1 MPSVFK
7 RKRKVK
13 LDNGKTVVKK
23 SLKYYARLTDADGI
37 KRTIPLYTDKTAS
50 LNKAIQLKKEFERAE
65 EGVIDRYKE
74 HRKRPLAE
82 HLEDFHQALL
92 AKGNT
97 KKHAQITRYRV
108 KTVIE
113 GCKLRFWNEFQ
124 ASKVQKFITG
134 LKKAEN
140 GISVKTYNYYLK
152 SVKQFCKWMVQDRR
166 ADESPIEHLK
176 FDTVRKI
183 VDEEHPR
190 RVLEL
195 DQLRYLL
202 ETTKTAAKRFGM
214 SGYERYLLYRL
225 TAETGLRANE
235 SRNLKISSFDFD
247 NLTVNVSAGF
257 TKNKQVALLPLRPD
271 TAEELKNSFSSKLPN
286 TKAFGG
292 TYKRLTLK
300 TSDMIKADLADSGI
314 PYVENGL
321 YFDFHALRH
330 QTGTLLAASGVHPKV
345 AQKIMRH
352 SDINLTMSR
361 YTHILTGQEA
371 KAVAGLPDLS
381 LPSSKAQK
389 AVASGTDNKPVGTV
403 RDTPEKWT
411 RKWTP
416 FLTHTAYSG
425 CNQSAKY
432 GNSQSKIEE
441 REGNRKCLANSK
453 IDSGSNSL
461 APTVIDKNTT
471 RPAGLEPATF
481 GFEVRDSIQLSYG
494 RLYPKPLRI

>member
-1 MPSVFK
+1 MASIFK
-7 RKRKVK
+7 RKRKVTQAS
-13 LDNGKTVVKK
+13 GKTAIQQ
-23 SLKYYARLTDADGI
+23 SQKYYTRLTDADGI

-50 LNKAIQLKKEFERAE
+50 MHKVLQLKKEFEQAK
-65 EGVIDRYKE
+65 EGMIDRYKQ

-92 AKGNT
+92 AKRNT
-97 KKHAQITRYRV
+97 KKHAQITKYRV
-108 KTVIE
+108 NKVVK
-113 GCKLRFWNEFQ
+113 GCKLSFWNDFQ
-124 ASKVQKFITG
+124 ASKVQKFLTE

-166 ADESPIEHLK
+166 ADESPLEHLK

-183 VDEEHPR
+183 IDEEHPR

-195 DQLRYLL
+195 DQLRHLL
-202 ETTKTAAKRFGM
+202 ETTKTAGKRFGM

-225 TAETGLRANE
+225 SAETGLRANE
-235 SRNLKISSFDFD
+235 LRNLKISSFDFD
-247 NLTVNVSAGF
+247 NLTVNVSAEF

-271 TAEELKNSFSSKLPN
+271 TTEELTDFFSNKLPD

-300 TSDMIKADLADSGI
+300 TADLLKADLADSDI

-352 SDINLTMSR
+352 SDINLTMSTIYSHLDR
-361 YTHILTGQEA
+361 
-371 KAVAGLPDLS
+371 
-381 LPSSKAQK
+381 
-389 AVASGTDNKPVGTV
+389 
-403 RDTPEKWT
+403 T
-411 RKWTP
+411 R
-416 FLTHTAYSG
+416 S
-425 CNQSAKY
+425 
-432 GNSQSKIEE
+432 
-441 REGNRKCLANSK
+441 
-453 IDSGSNSL
+453 
-461 APTVIDKNTT
+461 
-471 RPAGLEPATF
+471 
-481 GFEVRDSIQLSYG
+481 
-494 RLYPKPLRI
+494 